1 MWRMK
6 VVVVQQV
13 GGKLCDDAD
22 RWVARTLR
30 LYLSSDIERRGR
42 LLAGHSPV
50 YPYPCAQIS
59 ATARNGPL

>member
-6 VVVVQQV
+6 VVLVQQV
-13 GGKLCDDAD
+13 EIELCDDVD
-22 RWVARTLR
+22 RWVARTSR
-30 LYLSSDIERRGR
+30 LYLSSDIERGGP